1 MSERTG
7 EHEWD
12 AATYHVIST
21 PQLTWGLRVLLR
33 LSLGGDEV
41 VLDAG
46 CGSGRLSAAL
56 LERLPRGR
64 LIAVDRSANMLD
76 EARKNLAHFGQRVT
90 YVQAELTALV
100 SPEPADVV
108 FSNATFHWV
117 LDHPALFRTLHGAL
131 RPGGRLHAQCGG
143 AGNLVSIHGFAEEQR
158 RSPRF
163 ARWFEGWQD
172 PWEFATAEVTRE
184 RLLAAGFTD
193 VETSHED
200 APTPFDDAE
209 SYRRFV
215 ASVVLRLDLARLPEE
230 AQKAAF
236 LDEIVE
242 RASRT
247 TPPFTLDYRRLN
259 LSARRP
265 EPAEIGPLAGTPR

>member
-1 MSERTG
+1 MLRPVSERTG

-12 AATYHVIST
+12 AATYHVISN
-21 PQLTWGLRVLLR
+21 PQLAWGLRVLDRLPLR
-33 LSLGGDEV
+33 GDEV

-56 LERLPRGR
+56 LERVPRGR

-76 EARKNLAHFGQRVT
+76 EARKNLAAFGERVT
-90 YVQAELTALV
+90 YVQAELTGLV

-117 LDHPALFRTLHGAL
+117 LDHPALFRALHGAL

-143 AGNLVSIHGFAEEQR
+143 AGNLVRIHGFAEEVRQ
-158 RSPRF
+158 SPRF
-163 ARWFEGWQD
+163 ARWFVGWSE
-172 PWEFATAEVTRE
+172 PWEFASAEVTRE

-193 VETSHED
+193 VETSHEE
-200 APTPFDDAE
+200 APTPFDGAE

-215 ASVVLRLDLARLPEE
+215 ASVVLRLDLGRLPDE
-230 AQKAAF
+230 AERAAF
-236 LDEIVE
+236 LDEIVA
-242 RASRT
+242 RAGRA
-247 TPPFTLDYRRLN
+247 TPAFTLDYRRLN
-259 LSARRP
+259 LAGKRP
-265 EPAEIGPLAGTPR
+265 G

>member
-1 MSERTG
+1 MSERSS

-12 AATYHVIST
+12 AATYHVISN
-21 PQLTWGLRVLLR
+21 PQLAWGLRVLER
-33 LSLGGDEV
+33 LSLRGDEV

-64 LIAVDRSANMLD
+64 LIAVDRSANMLQ
-76 EARKNLAHFGQRVT
+76 EARKNLAPFGERVT
-90 YVQAELTALV
+90 YVQAELTTLV

-117 LDHPALFRTLHGAL
+117 LDHPALFRAVHRAL

-143 AGNLVSIHGFAEEQR
+143 AGNLVLIHAFAEELR

-163 ARWFEGWQD
+163 ARWFEGWQE
-172 PWEFATAEVTRE
+172 PWEFATAEETRA
-184 RLLAAGFTD
+184 RLLTAGFTD

-200 APTPFDDAE
+200 APTPFDGAE

-215 ASVVLRLDLARLPEE
+215 ASVVLRLDLGRLPGEPE
-230 AQKAAF
+230 RAAF
-236 LDEIVE
+236 LDEIVA
-242 RASRT
+242 RAGNV

-259 LSARRP
+259 LTATRLP
-265 EPAEIGPLAGTPR
+265 G